1 MRQQM
6 TTSDQAGSWSR
17 AIRRPAAVAAIC
29 YTVAWVVSPAAGA
42 PTPNVSASGVQVVAA
57 FAGHGWPTIVNLV
70 LSEGIAAAALATVV
84 LLVARAARQAGA
96 RRAGLAVAV
105 FGVTAAAVSWAELVM
120 AAWLQYGPVA
130 SGNAAT
136 AGSLWSALQ
145 RIDGGKMFVLAAMAV
160 ALAVLSLTS
169 AVLPRWLASL
179 ALLLAVALVTSGLGY
194 VLLAAG
200 LSDAVVVSVVL
211 LLGVVTAAGVTLR
224 TSGQQ
229 AWR

>member
-29 YTVAWVVSPAAGA
+29 YTVAWAVSPAAGA